1 MQSRRAKFPCV
12 ARRAVL
18 TLTAL
23 LGTAV
28 AHAND
33 GRNRYEQGIPTQL
46 FHLHAPV
53 SPAAG
58 FRVLA
63 EDMAG
68 GADGDP
74 AFRWVTRPA
83 LALLR
88 LASRRTHEVL
98 GAAPLPFPV
107 FDLASENGDTPL
119 QMGPNGPRGRH
130 PGGSHDGGLNLD
142 LGYYLTSEQGLH
154 ENPDY
159 AACSAHHQPGADGKP
174 VDANICKGPADRLDA
189 PRQTLFLLELLRLDR
204 ERFGGEW
211 IEAIG
216 IDAQVRA
223 ALLAQA
229 RQWAARRQHG
239 VTAATVQTLDAL
251 FASSP
256 YEGWAY
262 SHHHHVHLRLRPLE
276 GGGRHRAAF
285 EHLIEQDRQLEA
297 RLLAGSAA
305 AARGCALLT
314 ELSSFNLARSLDLRL
329 TGPGCAQVRSLR
341 LRFQGGEWARP
352 RDPLEPLH
360 HVVDAP
366 ATPVFGTALAEAE
379 LAFADGQRALLQREL
394 ALPAQAPWLRVRVE
408 ARDFVA
414 RTQTQADGLAV
425 RLDYP
430 PAHAVLIDQI
440 SLLVLRRGAAAPE
453 RVALAVAQ
461 PQAVLSD
468 AATIEFMEAEVGL
481 SKRVRLRVPVPL
493 R

>member
-1 MQSRRAKFPCV
+1 MQANNFFLRS
-12 ARRAVL
+12 AV
-18 TLTAL
+18 TPL
-23 LGTAV
+23 LGLWLCMS

-33 GRNRYEQGIPTQL
+33 GRNRYEQGIPAQL

-53 SPAAG
+53 SPEAG

-83 LALLR
+83 QALLR

-98 GAAPLPFPV
+98 GAAPFPYPV

-119 QMGPNGPRGRH
+119 QIGPNGPRGRH

-154 ENPDY
+154 ESPDY
-159 AACSAHHQPGADGKP
+159 AACSAHHKPGADGKP

-211 IEAIG
+211 VEAIG

-223 ALLAQA
+223 AVLAQA
-229 RQWAARRQHG
+229 RQWAATRRHG

-262 SHHHHVHLRLRPLE
+262 SHHHHVHLRLRALE
-276 GGGRHRAAF
+276 GSGRHRAAF
-285 EHLIEQDRQLEA
+285 RQLIEQDRLLEA

-305 AARGCALLT
+305 AARGCALLA

-329 TGPGCAQVRSLR
+329 AGPGCAGAKALR
-341 LRFQGGEWARP
+341 FRFQGGEWASP

-360 HVVDAP
+360 HVLDAP
-366 ATPVFGTALAEAE
+366 AAPTFGSALAEAE
-379 LAFADGQRALLQREL
+379 LEFADGQRARLAREV

-414 RTQTQADGLAV
+414 RTRALESGLEV
-425 RLDYP
+425 RLDFP
-430 PAHAVLIDQI
+430 PAHAVLIDQLA
-440 SLLVLRRGAAAPE
+440 LLVQRRGAAALE
-453 RVALAVAQ
+453 RVPLALGQ
-461 PQAVLSD
+461 PNALLVQAHE
-468 AATIEFMEAEVGL
+468 IEFIEAEVGL
-481 SKRVRLRVPVPL
+481 SRRIRLRVPVPL
-493 R
+493 P